1 MNDQLQEYN
10 RLFMGPEHLDML
22 IHQDAEE
29 LHYIYEWRLEQE
41 QKLQCQTGTGM
52 SDADVI
58 KFGRSLK
65 IAGL

>member
-1 MNDQLQEYN
+1 
-10 RLFMGPEHLDML
+10 MGPEHLDML